1 MKRFLQV
8 RGQCHCDSGAG
19 RLSRPALG
27 VLCMSAPQC
36 GSCVSGAIVLSKT
49 AAFREQQFA
58 GGGLR
63 TDRAGIPAMPNG
75 RRLSTI

>member
-1 MKRFLQV
+1 
-8 RGQCHCDSGAG
+8 
-19 RLSRPALG
+19 
-27 VLCMSAPQC
+27 MSAPQC